1 MLPTSHP
8 LRCQG
13 VNFYSTAYI
22 AVIPRYIMWE
32 IILPLRSGNTMTGI
46 ENAQH
51 DLYDAQSSIETA
63 IELLSCIDHD
73 DPQPVEELNRVISAL
88 REIKSELATSF
99 DKLRSVQDH
108 FNG

>member
-1 MLPTSHP
+1 M
-8 LRCQG
+8 
-13 VNFYSTAYI
+13 N
-22 AVIPRYIMWE
+22 
-32 IILPLRSGNTMTGI
+32 GI

-51 DLYDAQSSIETA
+51 DIHDAQSSIETA

-73 DPQPVEELNRVISAL
+73 DPHPVEELNLVISAL
-88 REIKSELATSF
+88 RGIKNELASSF